1 MTRRASQSSCG
12 SAVSLKQA
20 SLLRASRRE
29 VTRSNT
35 AHGHDL
41 IVARRSKTNE
51 NVRRV
56 QFDTLHSLDH
66 LVGAGEQRY
75 WYFKPERFRSL

>member
-20 SLLRASRRE
+20 SLLRASRSE

-35 AHGHDL
+35 AKLERWKPATVQKL
-41 IVARRSKTNE
+41 ILRP
-51 NVRRV
+51 
-56 QFDTLHSLDH
+56 
-66 LVGAGEQRY
+66 G
-75 WYFKPERFRSL
+75 

>member
-1 MTRRASQSSCG
+1 
-12 SAVSLKQA
+12 LH
-20 SLLRASRRE
+20 
-29 VTRSNT
+29 
-35 AHGHDL
+35 HGHDL